1 MKPFWE
7 EQAVQLKDGVGAVNF
22 DPILDELE
30 NFFLEKLI
38 GDDDVVCDL
47 GCGNGRAT
55 IYLAQKKPN
64 CLFYGIDFAGNMI
77 MVANEQKKKF
87 GVGNVH
93 FRQYDATV
101 DDLLSLLDI
110 KFDKII
116 SKRLLINLKAE
127 KKFQAVRNIH
137 SVLKDN
143 GKFVMVECFT
153 EPLVKINDIRSKLNL
168 NEIAIRFF
176 NEYLSF
182 DFFNKISE
190 FFVIEEKIDF
200 GSLYYFISRIF
211 NAALSEGTPNYFAPM
226 NKLAAQLIKMG
237 INPIEQYSPEIIFVL
252 KKGQCN
258 S

>member
-7 EQAVQLKDGVGAVNF
+7 EQAVQLKEDVRAVNF

-38 GDDDVVCDL
+38 GDNDVVCDL

-64 CLFYGIDFAGNMI
+64 CLFHGIDFASNMI
-77 MVANEQKKKF
+77 MVANEQKKKLD
-87 GVGNVH
+87 VANVH
-93 FRQYDATV
+93 FQQHDATA

-116 SKRLLINLKAE
+116 SKRLLINLNAENKIKAV
-127 KKFQAVRNIH
+127 KNIH
-137 SVLKDN
+137 SMLKRN
-143 GKFVMVECFT
+143 GELIMIECFT
-153 EPLVKINDIRSKLNL
+153 EPLSKINDIRSKLNL
-168 NEIAIRFF
+168 NEITIRFF

-182 DFFNKISE
+182 DFFNKIKDL
-190 FFVIEEKIDF
+190 FCIEQKIDF

-211 NAALSEGTPNYFAPM
+211 NAALSEGTPDYFAPM

-237 INPIEQYSPEIIFVL
+237 INPIEECSPEIMFVL
-252 KKGQCN
+252 KKG
-258 S
+258 